1 MRVLVAED
9 DPRLASEVVTG
20 LRAHGFEPALVSSCA
35 GVLEAVSRDPP
46 RVIVLDLGLSDGDAL
61 PLLPRLRALP
71 GARVIVLT
79 ARVELDTR
87 LRAFE
92 RGAADYVCKP
102 FFLAELIARIRART
116 GAPDP
121 SDVVKLGDLV
131 LDRSDGSARR
141 GDVEIALTPT
151 ERAVLVY
158 FLTRP
163 GRAVSRA
170 ALLEHVLPPDR
181 AENERSVDVHVSRLR
196 SKLGSEGAKHLETV
210 WGVGWRFVP

>member
-35 GVLEAVSRDPP
+35 GVLEAVSRERP

-61 PLLPRLRALP
+61 PLLPRLHALP
-71 GARVIVLT
+71 GVRVIVLT

-87 LRAFE
+87 LQAFE
-92 RGAADYVCKP
+92 HGAADYVCKP

-116 GAPDP
+116 GAPDT
-121 SDVVKLGDLV
+121 SDVFTLGDLI

-141 GDVEIALTPT
+141 GEAKLELTPT
-151 ERAVLVY
+151 ERSVLAY
-158 FLTRP
+158 FLHRP
-163 GRAVSRA
+163 GRTVSRA
-170 ALLEHVLPPDR
+170 ALLDHVLPADR

-196 SKLGSEGAKHLETV
+196 SKLGSEAAKHIETV